1 MGNRQIRY
9 CLICTCILYMTRKI
23 KVLECIRQ
31 GQIGGGESHLLSLV
45 QNLDRSEFEPI
56 VLSFTDGPMIGKLR
70 EMDVNAQIIHTE
82 KPFDIGKWGQV
93 KQFIRNNNV
102 DIIHA
107 HGTRANSNIIW
118 AARSLGIPVI
128 YTIHG
133 WSFHQD
139 QNWLVKNIR
148 IMGEKYLTNKSDL
161 NISVSASN
169 QQSGQKFISSFK
181 SVVVNNGI
189 DQQKFDP
196 GKQYRDIRQELNI
209 PKDKILVLFVARFTS
224 HKQPISLI
232 KAFQKA
238 IEANPEMHL
247 LMVGEG
253 DERLAAEKIIV
264 ENRLENKITLQPF
277 RQDVPDLLAA
287 ADIFVLPS
295 LWEGLPIG
303 LLEAMAMGKA
313 VIASEVDGT
322 VEIVQ
327 HNKNGFLIKT
337 IDLVNELARS
347 LLVLSQDAPLR
358 DSFGREA
365 IKTVKDRFNASVMTR
380 EIEKIYTTLYTKQI
394 EKNKN

>member
-1 MGNRQIRY
+1 
-9 CLICTCILYMTRKI
+9 
-23 KVLECIRQ
+23 
-31 GQIGGGESHLLSLV
+31 
-45 QNLDRSEFEPI
+45 
-56 VLSFTDGPMIGKLR
+56 
-70 EMDVNAQIIHTE
+70 
-82 KPFDIGKWGQV
+82 
-93 KQFIRNNNV
+93 
-102 DIIHA
+102 
-107 HGTRANSNIIW
+107 
-118 AARSLGIPVI
+118 
-128 YTIHG
+128 
-133 WSFHQD
+133 
-139 QNWLVKNIR
+139 
-148 IMGEKYLTNKSDL
+148 LTNKSDL

-169 QQSGQKFISSFK
+169 QQSGKKFISSFK

-196 GKQYRDIRQELNI
+196 NRQYRDIRQELNI
-209 PKDKILVLFVARFTS
+209 PKNKILVLFVARFTS

-238 IEANPEMHL
+238 VESNPEMHL

-264 ENRLENKITLQPF
+264 ESRLENKITLQPF

-347 LLVLSQDAPLR
+347 LLLLSQDAPLR

>member
-1 MGNRQIRY
+1 
-9 CLICTCILYMTRKI
+9 MTRKI

-45 QNLDRSEFEPI
+45 QNLNRSEFAPI

-82 KPFDIGKWGQV
+82 KPFDIGKWRQV

-148 IMGEKYLTNKSDL
+148 ILGEKYLTNKSDL

-209 PKDKILVLFVARFTS
+209 PKDKLLVLFVARFTS

-238 IEANPEMHL
+238 AEVNPEMHL

-253 DERLAAEKIIV
+253 DERLAAEKIIT
-264 ENRLENKITLQPF
+264 ESRLENKITLQPF

-327 HNKNGFLIKT
+327 HNKNGLLINT
-337 IDLVNELARS
+337 VDLVNELAQS
-347 LLVLSQDAPLR
+347 LLLLSQDAPLR